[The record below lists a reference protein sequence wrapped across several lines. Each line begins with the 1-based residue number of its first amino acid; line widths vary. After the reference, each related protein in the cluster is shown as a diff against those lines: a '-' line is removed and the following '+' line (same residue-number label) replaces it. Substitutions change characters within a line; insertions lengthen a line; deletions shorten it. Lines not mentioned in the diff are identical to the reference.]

1 MGRFRLNGT
10 ASALAFIG
18 GTSTYYAPDRL
29 TAAAVVLFFA
39 AVVWAA
45 GRSNVPSWPAAIRR
59 EARSAGDGAAA
70 LAGLVAAAFFG
81 LGLAVAALEEG
92 KAAGSVRLPEGGRP
106 FSGVGT
112 LASPAIVDGD
122 RVIVRLKLR
131 AIRWDEADSE
141 GGTWLQHEAPGA
153 PEAFRPALAWASLR
167 LERPEERLG
176 AGRWAEGATV
186 YVTGVLRPLP
196 APKNP
201 GAFDFGRFLWQE
213 GIAYTVTGAFRETR
227 VLADAPP
234 PARFRQSALRAAREA
249 FRTAPPEAE
258 ALALAVVFGD
268 KSGLGAETLST
279 FQAAGVYHLLVVSG
293 VHVGILAGT
302 VAAALRAAGI
312 GRRTRET
319 AVLAFVWLY
328 AYLAGGGIP
337 VLRGAAMVTAYGL
350 ARRGGRVADKEA
362 VLAWTAVLF
371 LLVAPR
377 QVTALGFQLSFAL
390 TAALVRYAPPLGK
403 GAAAWLRR
411 RGVPEGH
418 AHRIGR
424 GLAALGLT
432 EGLSALFL
440 LGHLGAWPA
449 ISPFANA
456 ALLPLY
462 ALGLPPAAAST
473 VLAAILQA
481 VDSRAAPLLAWP
493 AAAFFSALHRGVEEL
508 AAVTGAVRSFG
519 GALQTVELIVTA
531 LGILGVLEGVRRRL
545 AWAGLRPLYPPVF
558 RRRPNRDVRCGHRE
572 AVEGVR
578 PEDAARRRRRAAAA
592 FLIAGGTVGVV
603 GTAFGLFGASP
614 GGPRFPGE
622 EARLTFFTLRDAR
635 VFHVEFPGKYS
646 VLVAEAALEPPDVL
660 PWRRRRRPVDDWRD
674 GVVPALRAFGVR
686 RLEGIIVGPAA
697 VGAGGLA
704 EVCRAVPG
712 QRIWVIASDG
722 GGAWEGLIPSDGPAS
737 RDPGMPK
744 GEGASGEEGRGRGFP
759 AGASPA
765 MLPTLRARCPGA
777 TVSIG
782 PGWTLGAGDA
792 WLDAAAFAGAG
803 RGGPAFELG
812 YRLRIGERLVAFGG
826 GRMDVPELGIR
837 IDYRAAREA
846 EPPGG
851 EAVEEGR
858 CAVGG
863 SAGEGAATETQ
874 AAGPVTLTEARA
886 AERAA
891 ATHGRKAESLTD
903 ARTQAAGSVSAAA
916 GARAPAASGFGNAAS
931 GAGGPAAKE
940 PEERPG
946 VVSCVYRV
954 GREGAVRVVVGR
966 DGPPTIRPAVGSE
979 R

>member
-29 TAAAVVLFFA
+29 TAAAVVLFFV
-39 AVVWAA
+39 AVGWAA

-59 EARSAGDGAAA
+59 EARSAGGGAAV

-81 LGLAVAALEEG
+81 LGLAVAALEEE
-92 KAAGSVRLPEGGRP
+92 KAAGSVRLPEDGRP

-131 AIRWDEADSE
+131 AIRWDGADSE
-141 GGTWLQHEAPGA
+141 GGTGLQHEAPGA
-153 PEAFRPALAWASLR
+153 PAAFRPALAWASLR

-268 KSGLGAETLST
+268 KSGLGAETLSA

-350 ARRGGRVADKEA
+350 ARRVGRVADKEA

-462 ALGLPPAAAST
+462 ALGLPAAAAST

-493 AAAFFSALHRGVEEL
+493 AAAFFSALHRGVEGL
-508 AAVTGAVRSFG
+508 AAVTGTARSFG
-519 GALQTVELIVTA
+519 GALQTVGLFVSA

-558 RRRPNRDVRCGHRE
+558 RRRPNRDARRGHRE

-578 PEDAARRRRRAAAA
+578 PESAARRRRRAAAA
-592 FLIAGGTVGVV
+592 LLIAGGV
-603 GTAFGLFGASP
+603 GTAFGLFGASF
-614 GGPRFPGE
+614 GGPRFPE
-622 EARLTFFTLRDAR
+622 EEVRLTFFALRDAR
-635 VFHVEFPGKYS
+635 VFLVDFPGKYS

-660 PWRRRRRPVDDWRD
+660 SWRRRRRPVDDWRD
-674 GVVPALRAFGVR
+674 GVVPALRAGAVR
-686 RLEGIIVGPAA
+686 RLEGIVVGPAA

-704 EVCRAVPG
+704 EVCRAV
-712 QRIWVIASDG
+712 QVRRIWIVASEDG
-722 GGAWEGLIPSDGPAS
+722 VAGERRIPSAGPAS

-744 GEGASGEEGRGRGFP
+744 GEGAAGEEGGGRGFP

-777 TVSIG
+777 AASIG
-782 PGWTLGAGDA
+782 PGWTLGAGEA

-812 YRLRIGERLVAFGG
+812 YRLRLGDRLVAFGG

-837 IDYRAAREA
+837 IDYRAAREV

-851 EAVEEGR
+851 DAVEEDR

-863 SAGEGAATETQ
+863 STGEGAATETQ
-874 AAGPVTLTEARA
+874 AAGPVALTQARA
-886 AERAA
+886 AERAP
-891 ATHGRKAESLTD
+891 ATHGRKAASLTD
-903 ARTQAAGSVSAAA
+903 ARTPAAGSESAAA

-931 GAGGPAAKE
+931 GAKEPAAKA
-940 PEERPG
+940 PAERPG
-946 VVSCVYRV
+946 EGSCVYRV

>member
-10 ASALAFIG
+10 AAALAFIG
-18 GTSTYYAPDRL
+18 GAATYYAPDRL
-29 TAAAVVLFFA
+29 TAAAVVLFFGA
-39 AVVWAA
+39 GVWAA
-45 GRSNVPSWPAAIRR
+45 GRSNVPSWSAAFRA
-59 EARSAGDGAAA
+59 EAQSAGDGLAA

-92 KAAGSVRLPEGGRP
+92 KAAEPVRLPEEGRP
-106 FSGVGT
+106 FAGVGT
-112 LASPAIVDGD
+112 LASPAVVDGD

-131 AIRWDEADSE
+131 AIRWDEAAPE
-141 GGTWLQHEAPGA
+141 GGTGLQHEAPGA
-153 PEAFRPALAWASLR
+153 PEAFRPALAWASFR
-167 LERPEERLG
+167 LERPEERLW

-186 YVTGVLRPLP
+186 FVTGVLRPLP
-196 APKNP
+196 VPKNP

-227 VLADAPP
+227 VLVDAPP

-249 FRTAPPEAE
+249 SRTAPPEAE

-268 KSGLGAETLST
+268 KSGLGAETLSA

-328 AYLAGGGIP
+328 AYIAGGGIP
-337 VLRGAAMVTAYGL
+337 VLRGAAMATAYGL
-350 ARRGGRVADKEA
+350 ARRGGRVADREA

-390 TAALVRYAPPLGK
+390 TAALIRYAPPLGE

-411 RGVPEGH
+411 RGFSEGH
-418 AHRIGR
+418 ARRIGR

-462 ALGLPPAAAST
+462 ALGLPVAAAST

-493 AAAFFSALHRGVEEL
+493 AAAFFSALHRGVEGL
-508 AAVTGAVRSFG
+508 AAVTGAARSFG
-519 GALQTVELIVTA
+519 GALQTVGLIVTA

-558 RRRPNRDVRCGHRE
+558 RRRPDRDVRRGPRE

-578 PEDAARRRRRAAAA
+578 PEAAARRRRRTAAAL
-592 FLIAGGTVGVV
+592 LIAGGF

-622 EARLTFFTLRDAR
+622 EARLTFFALRDAR

-646 VLVAEAALEPPDVL
+646 VLVAEAALDPPDVL
-660 PWRRRRRPVDDWRD
+660 PWRRRRRPIDDWRD

-712 QRIWVIASDG
+712 RRIWVIASDG
-722 GGAWEGLIPSDGPAS
+722 GDAREGLIPSDGPAF

-744 GEGASGEEGRGRGFP
+744 GEGASGEEGRGRGFST
-759 AGASPA
+759 GASPA

-803 RGGPAFELG
+803 RGGPAFEFG
-812 YRLRIGERLVAFGG
+812 YRLRIGERLVVFGG

-851 EAVEEGR
+851 EAVEAGR

-863 SAGEGAATETQ
+863 SAGEGAAETQ
-874 AAGPVTLTEARA
+874 ASGPVTLTEARA

-891 ATHGRKAESLTD
+891 ATHGRKAASLTD

-916 GARAPAASGFGNAAS
+916 GARAPSASGFGNAAS
-931 GAGGPAAKE
+931 GAGEPAAKE

-946 VVSCVYRV
+946 VISCVYRV